1 MQNPPHF
8 RLKEM
13 VLLLVVVVVLCV
25 IIRNT
30 KSQFQEII
38 SFRKSFRWYFLIHT
52 AINLEL
58 YYGSVDPA
66 LWESFQF
73 IRNSEDH
80 IRKTLNCQNIRYI
93 LVT

>member
-1 MQNPPHF
+1 MIKNA
-8 RLKEM
+8 
-13 VLLLVVVVVLCV
+13 
-25 IIRNT
+25 

-38 SFRKSFRWYFLIHT
+38 SFRKSFTWYFLIHT
-52 AINLEL
+52 SINLEL

-73 IRNSEDH
+73 ITNSEDH
-80 IRKTLNCQNIRYI
+80 IRKTINCQNIRYI